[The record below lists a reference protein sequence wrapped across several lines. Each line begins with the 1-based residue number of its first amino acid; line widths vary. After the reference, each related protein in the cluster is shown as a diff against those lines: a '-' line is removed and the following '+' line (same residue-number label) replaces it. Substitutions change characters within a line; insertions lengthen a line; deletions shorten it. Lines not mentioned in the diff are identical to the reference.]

1 MLACKTAVT
10 IRKAFLLTYKLC
22 ALSEASWTT
31 FRLSSVFTEKRSSR
45 IIFQPHLLHDQG
57 GCSNKCLI
65 SRYFC
70 FHHDVFIVIMAV
82 PGT

>member
-45 IIFQPHLLHDQG
+45 IIFQPHLLHDQE
-57 GCSNKCLI
+57 NVQTNALLAAI
-65 SRYFC
+65 F
-70 FHHDVFIVIMAV
+70 VFIIMYS
-82 PGT
+82 